1 MDETLFTI
9 VLVNIACK
17 YLSSCFLR
25 MMELELLKYFVILVW
40 LYAVLTAVFLS
51 DSDVCSAV

>member
-25 MMELELLKYFVILVW
+25 MMELELLKYFVILV
-40 LYAVLTAVFLS
+40 
-51 DSDVCSAV
+51 